1 MSPDATMTSWYLG
14 NWASPWGSRI
24 RQFISTLLLW
34 PDIYL
39 EYTTPWRKR
48 KPLTQVQK
56 DTPSSPEIQIYDTER
71 SCKSNICI
79 CQTCPG
85 MRPERGMWNCW
96 QERSDF
102 EAYPCSWALSHCLP
116 SLQLEVRLLQ
126 IQYTPHKLIICS
138 KSFLQTPTQL
148 L

>member
-71 SCKSNICI
+71 SVNQIFASVRHVQECDQSAECGIVDRNDLISKHIHVAGRLVI
-79 CQTCPG
+79 VCQVCNSKFASSKYNT
-85 MRPERGMWNCW
+85 RRT
-96 QERSDF
+96 
-102 EAYPCSWALSHCLP
+102 
-116 SLQLEVRLLQ
+116 SL
-126 IQYTPHKLIICS
+126 
-138 KSFLQTPTQL
+138 
-148 L
+148 